1 MNVQSQLASAA
12 CKAQRAKF
20 RFPRED
26 PPVSEIID
34 TRSSDQ
40 KMQDILRTWSQC
52 LNQDETD
59 VWNQIC
65 DRDLSR
71 DNSLKS
77 GLRTCKSIIE
87 SEIRDFKNANKDKKS
102 EMLQILQNIPSNNS
116 CNEQSNL
123 LLSNG
128 NNSQSVDPSNNPEP
142 TAESLLL
149 NDPAGVSHLD
159 PEILSSFC
167 DPVSGSQDDPT
178 INHCVKSDSH
188 SIQLREMCKTQ
199 VLKLRNQCHNKI
211 KLQTSFRKNHKL
223 LLLHVILLR
232 YHCELSPRLNS
243 AYKKLL
249 KSKKISMRIIKKFC
263 NLLACK
269 ELINPE

>member
-71 DNSLKS
+71 DISLKS

-87 SEIRDFKNANKDKKS
+87 GEIRDFKNTSKDKKS
-102 EMLQILQNIPSNNS
+102 EMLQILKNVPPLNS
-116 CNEQSNL
+116 CNEQSSL
-123 LLSNG
+123 LVSQG
-128 NNSQSVDPSNNPEP
+128 NSQSVDPSNNPEP
-142 TAESLLL
+142 TAESLLP
-149 NDPAGVSHLD
+149 NDQAGVSHLD
-159 PEILSSFC
+159 PEILSSYC

-188 SIQLREMCKTQ
+188 SIQLSKMCKTQ
-199 VLKLRNQCHNKI
+199 VLRLCNQCHNKI
-211 KLQTSFRKNHKL
+211 KLQKIFRKNHKL
-223 LLLHVILLR
+223 LLLHVI
-232 YHCELSPRLNS
+232 
-243 AYKKLL
+243 
-249 KSKKISMRIIKKFC
+249 
-263 NLLACK
+263 
-269 ELINPE
+269 